1 MNQLLAAPDN
11 LVALLRRR
19 LPGRALRF
27 YEHLMLAEK
36 QATALHELLRQTG
49 PAADLAWLTRLKKVT
64 VVMQPRWKM
73 EGLSGMSTWDDGRWI
88 IGINRGNSHARR
100 RFTLCHEFKHVLDAD
115 RDKITYAGLD
125 ANQREAIADWFAA
138 SYLMPKAWLRR
149 AWTGGLQDPDAL
161 AGLFGVSLPAMEK
174 RLRYL
179 GYVDSEPDRA
189 LASYFRSATNQLDQA
204 A

>member
-1 MNQLLAAPDN
+1 MNQLKVAPDN
-11 LVALLRRR
+11 LLSALRRR

-27 YEHLMLAEK
+27 YEHLTLAEQ
-36 QATALHELLRQTG
+36 QANALHELLHETG
-49 PAADLAWLTRLKKVT
+49 PAADLSWMTTLKKVT
-64 VVMQPRWKM
+64 VVVQPRWKM
-73 EGLSGMSTWDDGRWI
+73 EGLSGMSSWDDGHWV
-88 IGINRGNSHARR
+88 IGINRGNPHPRR

-115 RDKITYAGLD
+115 RDKITYAGL
-125 ANQREAIADWFAA
+125 NSTQREAIADWFAA

-149 AWTGGLQDPDAL
+149 AWTSGLQDPDAL

-179 GYVDSEPDRA
+179 GYVDGEPDRP
-189 LASYFRSATNQLDQA
+189 LASYFRRAGNQLDPA